1 MGTVMWPPPQSWYR
15 ILLAYQKAP
24 SWSFVLSAILPLDP
38 GSPWSAFSRISCNWN
53 YTIYN
58 LLFWPLLLSI
68 MLLRLRYIVNLQH
81 SFFLFYHWVLL
92 HCMHIRH
99 FVYCSP
105 VPSGLSIWGYYE
117 SSCFKHSSTNLC
129 EHKLLFLL
137 DKYLTGIS
145 ESFEKY
151 FLVLFF
157 KWKTAKL
164 FYKMVVPFCILNQQC
179 MRILLVQCPH

>member
-81 SFFLFYHWVLL
+81 SFFLFITEYYSTVCIYVILFTVHQFRLGYQFGAIMSQVVLNIQVQI
-92 HCMHIRH
+92 C
-99 FVYCSP
+99 V
-105 VPSGLSIWGYYE
+105 SI
-117 SSCFKHSSTNLC
+117 
-129 EHKLLFLL
+129 
-137 DKYLTGIS
+137 
-145 ESFEKY
+145 SFY
-151 FLVLFF
+151 FS
-157 KWKTAKL
+157 WINT
-164 FYKMVVPFCILNQQC
+164 
-179 MRILLVQCPH
+179 